1 MVRGVNRQIIEIN
14 DTGNKYFEK
23 ALLFVAPGRSEESE
37 SKLNF
42 EAREYLLSLSGD
54 YRGTESLRQR
64 HSKKSLKRRLILGI
78 VAVTLCTGLVL
89 LLFNIL

>member
-23 ALLFVAPGRSEESE
+23 ALLFVAPGRSDESAT
-37 SKLNF
+37 KLNF
-42 EAREYLLSLSGD
+42 EAREYLLSLSGENK
-54 YRGTESLRQR
+54 GTPSLRQR
-64 HSKKSLKRRLILGI
+64 HRKSLLKRRLLLGA
-78 VAVTLCTGLVL
+78 VAVTLCTGLVV